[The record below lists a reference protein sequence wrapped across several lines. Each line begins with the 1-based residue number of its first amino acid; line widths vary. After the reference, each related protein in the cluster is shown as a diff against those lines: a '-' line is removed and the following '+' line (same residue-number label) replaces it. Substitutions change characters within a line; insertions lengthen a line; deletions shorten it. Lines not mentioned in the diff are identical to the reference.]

1 MPDWQDIFQSRDMLQ
16 PGADFEERVF
26 CKIRKKKRM
35 RKIGYGV
42 TAVGGLLLAFS
53 LLQVFRPA
61 VRPVVQSK
69 SDAPISQKEE
79 IPLREDL
86 FFSAFDNHTRYSI
99 EPVSLQKKPQD
110 GDAAINQI

>member
-1 MPDWQDIFQSRDMLQ
+1 MSDWQDIFQSRDMLQ

-26 CKIRKKKRM
+26 CKIRKKKRL

-42 TAVGGLLLAFS
+42 TAVGSLLLVFS

-69 SDAPISQKEE
+69 IDAPVVQKEE

-99 EPVSLQKKPQD
+99 EPVSLQKKAL
-110 GDAAINQI
+110 GSAAAINQI

>member
-1 MPDWQDIFQSRDMLQ
+1 MPEWQDIFLSREVLQ

-26 CKIRKKKRM
+26 SKIRKKKRL

-42 TAVGGLLLAFS
+42 TVVGSLLLVFS

-61 VRPVVQSK
+61 VRPVAQNR
-69 SDAPISQKEE
+69 SDAPLIQKEE

-99 EPVSLQKKPQD
+99 EPVSLQKKAP
-110 GDAAINQI
+110 GSAAAVNQI